1 VTDCDFAGNNASG
14 VVRTRF
20 TDPNDP
26 NTLITFTTDNSP
38 LGKGG
43 GIHCNVGSS
52 ITVTSSSLTANSADS
67 GGGLYLDPNCLG
79 EVTNTM
85 LVYNDANEDGG
96 AIYVTDSIGMSVAD
110 CNIAYNAAARGGG
123 LFFVDSPESTIVRC
137 SIKHNEAVRVV
148 TTVEYFLADPNDPNA
163 LPVPILP
170 IDPAFDPN
178 DPNLIVVQNQ
188 DRSGIGQG
196 GGIYSFAGPTLIA
209 DCQITDNMANTSGG
223 GIYAAVYHSRQYAH
237 RNSLLRWRSVRFLRQ
252 QYLSQ
257 RFHHLG
263 QYGS

>member
-1 VTDCDFAGNNASG
+1 VFAGCEFGDNDASFSGGGIYHASDSSSMLSDCVFTGNTADISGGGIYYDVGCLSEVTDCDFAGNNASG

-26 NTLITFTTDNSP
+26 NTLITITTDNSP

-110 CNIAYNAAARGGG
+110 CNIAYNAAARVLRRLNTSLPTRTTRTRC
-123 LFFVDSPESTIVRC
+123 LFQYCRSIRLSTRTIQISLLSR
-137 SIKHNEAVRVV
+137 IR
-148 TTVEYFLADPNDPNA
+148 
-163 LPVPILP
+163 
-170 IDPAFDPN
+170 IDPGSARAEASIPS
-178 DPNLIVVQNQ
+178 Q
-188 DRSGIGQG
+188 
-196 GGIYSFAGPTLIA
+196 
-209 DCQITDNMANTSGG
+209 
-223 GIYAAVYHSRQYAH
+223 
-237 RNSLLRWRSVRFLRQ
+237 VRR
-252 QYLSQ
+252 
-257 RFHHLG
+257 
-263 QYGS
+263 